1 MGKTQSTDMRDSC
14 LKPGVRPFPVCVCGG
29 VGGPFLMPP
38 IEIVDSASLDPR
50 QYNVW
55 LCIPVAWGGDVK
67 QSATCLQITQQ
78 YVCAVATD
86 PEHRTLG
93 NVWLETGGNALL

>member
-1 MGKTQSTDMRDSC
+1 MMGKTQSTDMRDSC

-55 LCIPVAWGGDVK
+55 LCIPVAWGGCTFVLTHAK
-67 QSATCLQITQQ
+67 HLKIQVLFLCLILNLFAP
-78 YVCAVATD
+78 V
-86 PEHRTLG
+86 
-93 NVWLETGGNALL
+93 NI